1 MVELN
6 AEVGTD
12 LYIQHLFSVSGPG
25 SICVGCLR
33 TSYFVTCIC
42 VESLRAVVF

>member
-1 MVELN
+1 MN
-6 AEVGTD
+6 DEVGTD
-12 LYIQHLFSVSGPG
+12 LYIHLFSVSGRG

-33 TSYFVTCIC
+33 ALYFVTCIC